1 MKKVVSSLLILCMT
15 VALVGCGG
23 KEQSV
28 TYQNETTESGLT
40 VTETMTLDAKGDKIQ
55 KITQSFKVDMSG
67 FDASQ
72 QGLLV
77 EAYDALVEQYNS
89 VEGANATGSS
99 ADGSYSL
106 DVTIDTT
113 GDAVSGLADLGLLE
127 VDGNAKGISLKK
139 TVAGLESSGYT
150 LVE

>member
-1 MKKVVSSLLILCMT
+1 MKKIVSSLLILCMT

-23 KEQSV
+23 KEQTV
-28 TYQNETTESGLT
+28 TYQNETTDSGLT
-40 VTETMTLDAKGDKIQ
+40 VTETMTMEAKGDKIQ

-72 QGLLV
+72 QTLLV
-77 EAYDALVEQYNS
+77 EAYDALAEQYNS
-89 VEGANATGSS
+89 VEGASATGSS
-99 ADGSYSL
+99 SDGSYSL

-113 GDAVSGLADLGLLE
+113 GDAVSQLAELGILE

-139 TVAGLESSGYT
+139 TVAGLEASGYT